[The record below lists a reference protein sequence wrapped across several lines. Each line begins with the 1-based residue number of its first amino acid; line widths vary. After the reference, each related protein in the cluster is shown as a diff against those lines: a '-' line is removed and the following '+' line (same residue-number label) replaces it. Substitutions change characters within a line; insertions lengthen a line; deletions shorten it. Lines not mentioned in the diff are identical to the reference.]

1 MRNVL
6 KSFLKGLA
14 ITSALVISSGAQSQD
29 QSLGD
34 YARAIKKNKPAQS
47 SPTKPEV
54 YDNENMPTGGT
65 LSVVGNASSDETSAD
80 SKDQAKTDAPADAKA
95 ADPYKA
101 APQANGSGE
110 KKPDAQIKPGQSAED
125 RQKALDA
132 WQKKLDGQKDKIS
145 LVSRELDVLQREYQL
160 KVSEFYSDAAHR
172 VQNPNALFDDD
183 AKYKQQIA
191 DKQKTLDD
199 AKSQLNDMQEE
210 ARRSGA
216 PSSVTE

>member
-6 KSFLKGLA
+6 KSFLTGLA
-14 ITSALVISSGAQSQD
+14 ITSALVISCGAQSQN

-34 YARAIKKNKPAQS
+34 YARAIKKTKPAKS
-47 SPTKPEV
+47 SPVKPKV
-54 YDNENMPTGGT
+54 YDNENMPTSAT
-65 LSVVGNASSDETSAD
+65 LSVVGNADETSTD
-80 SKDQAKTDAPADAKA
+80 TKDQAKTDVPADAKGT
-95 ADPYKA
+95 DPSKA
-101 APQANGSGE
+101 EPKINSSDE

-191 DKQKTLDD
+191 DKQKALDD
-199 AKSQLNDMQEE
+199 AKSHLSDMQEE
-210 ARRSGA
+210 ARRAGA

>member
-1 MRNVL
+1 MGREQQPGANYEKRTEVVFERACHNICAGYQQRSAIA
-6 KSFLKGLA
+6 KSVARGLCPRHQE
-14 ITSALVISSGAQSQD
+14 S
-29 QSLGD
+29 
-34 YARAIKKNKPAQS
+34 
-47 SPTKPEV
+47 
-54 YDNENMPTGGT
+54 
-65 LSVVGNASSDETSAD
+65 ASSDETSAD

-95 ADPYKA
+95 ADPSKA
-101 APQANGSGE
+101 DPKANGSGE

-145 LVSRELDVLQREYQL
+145 LASRELDVLQREYQL